1 MDTLRG
7 GLRSVCCARAARG
20 AEEGLTRRAARGAKL
35 YEYYDAPPL
44 EPSAPP
50 PLPIL
55 TGQVSSLP
63 SY

>member
-50 PLPIL
+50 P
-55 TGQVSSLP
+55 P
-63 SY
+63 SPY